1 MKNDK
6 TKERRS
12 MEQEGIKDRETV
24 GVKADQICLKYLS
37 GGFLRV
43 DHSKGFSLQCYVNF
57 SPLVEPTFSYRW
69 MARQHEYHARFKQP
83 VVRLSFSGT
92 TGMMA

>member
-1 MKNDK
+1 M
-6 TKERRS
+6 ERRG
-12 MEQEGIKDRETV
+12 MKDRETV
-24 GVKADQICLKYLS
+24 GVRPDQICLKYLS
-37 GGFLRV
+37 GGFVRV
-43 DHSKGFSLQCYVNF
+43 DHSKGFSLRCYVNF

-69 MARQHEYHARFKQP
+69 MARQYHARFKQP